1 MEQKFGTKIK
11 NASETKSPI
20 TAEIETGSYMD
31 LSFSRAPKKN
41 HDAMAQI
48 GKQFVRWLKKQGVKS
63 EIYHLSSMTTSE
75 EVPEGLESI
84 AKTLSIGD
92 DDEEDVWVSLQFY
105 RDRAHADEVHA
116 KMMQDESIGQ
126 LMREFDSLVTQGKSL
141 ITGGFSRLGA

>member
-1 MEQKFGTKIK
+1 
-11 NASETKSPI
+11 
-20 TAEIETGSYMD
+20 MD

-48 GKQFVRWLKKQGVKS
+48 GKQFVQWLKKQEVKS
-63 EIYHLSSMTTSE
+63 EIYHLSSTTTSG
-75 EVPEGLESI
+75 EVPEGVESI

-92 DDEEDVWVSLQFY
+92 DEEDVWVALQFY

-116 KMMQDESIGQ
+116 KMMQDESIGA

>member
-1 MEQKFGTKIK
+1 MEEKFGTKIK

-48 GKQFVRWLKKQGVKS
+48 GKQFVQWLKKQEVKS
-63 EIYHLSSMTTSE
+63 EIYHLSSTTSE
-75 EVPEGLESI
+75 EVPDGVESI
-84 AKTLSIGD
+84 AKALSIGD
-92 DDEEDVWVSLQFY
+92 EEEDVWVALQFY

-116 KMMQDESIGQ
+116 KMMQDESVGA
-126 LMREFDSLVTQGKSL
+126 LMKEFDGLVIQGKSL

>member
-1 MEQKFGTKIK
+1 MEEKFGTKIK

-48 GKQFVRWLKKQGVKS
+48 GKQFVQWLKKQEVKS
-63 EIYHLSSMTTSE
+63 EIYHLSSTTTSG
-75 EVPEGLESI
+75 EVPEGVESI

-92 DDEEDVWVSLQFY
+92 DEEDVWVALQFY

-116 KMMQDESIGQ
+116 KMMQDESIGA